1 MHNIWRN
8 IRAAFGNTAQKAY
21 RSTAFGAGIC
31 AALGGELPLRGV
43 SSAFGAGI
51 CAALGG
57 GAALAGAERRFR
69 RGNFSPHSAGSCP
82 CGGEV
87 PLSTQEFFAALG
99 GEIAPAGCNA
109 PCLPRREAPA
119 RDGALNLISSC
130 AIAVSSIGHSMSL
143 QCEATPSWERGKK
156 KIRTKIDCSR
166 CCP

>member
-21 RSTAFGAGIC
+21 RSAAFGAGIC
-31 AALGGELPLRGV
+31 AALGGE
-43 SSAFGAGI
+43 
-51 CAALGG
+51 AALAGAWRRIRRG
-57 GAALAGAERRFR
+57 NLRRARRGAALAGRELRIRRWNLR
-69 RGNFSPHSAGSCP
+69 RARWGSCPREGLAPHSAR
-82 CGGEV
+82 
-87 PLSTQEFFAALG
+87 EFCAALG